1 MVAGGVIGSDAPTVG
16 VVGAGLIGGSI
27 VRACLAAG
35 LRVLV
40 TDRDPAVVDEAAAAG
55 AVPAQLAQ
63 LRAEADLVVLGVPPE
78 AVAGV
83 WETWLATAGVDEVS
97 RRSLVLDVSSVKAPV
112 VEGLA
117 ARDLPVDAPD
127 TAFLLSHPMAGRA
140 ASGWAASDGELFRGA
155 TWILGPA
162 GHLTGGELARCLGTV
177 EALGA
182 TVCFM
187 EPGFHDR
194 FAAVTSH
201 LPHALAFAFQ
211 RLVDELDTA
220 GWRRFSGGSL
230 RDVLRISSSDP
241 DLWTQILA
249 GNAEQLAPLL
259 RALADRLEHFDPGTD
274 VVAGQPQP
282 RPAVPP
288 DEHFSF
294 PLDAPLGSAADALVA
309 TGERALHLTT
319 WAVDPAAGC
328 LEVTL
333 AAPLAS
339 EA

>member
-1 MVAGGVIGSDAPTVG
+1 MVAGGVIGSRAPTVG

-35 LRVLV
+35 IRVLV
-40 TDRDPAVVDEAAAAG
+40 TDRDPSVVDEAAAVG
-55 AVPAQLAQ
+55 AVPAELSH

-83 WETWLATAGVDEVS
+83 WESWLATTGADSGD

-112 VEGLA
+112 AEGLA
-117 ARDLPVDAPD
+117 ARDLPVDAHD
-127 TAFLLSHPMAGRA
+127 TALLLSHPMAGRA
-140 ASGWAASDGELFRGA
+140 ASGWAASEGELFRGA

-162 GHLTGGELARCLGTV
+162 GHLTGSELARCLAVV

-201 LPHALAFAFQ
+201 LPHALAFVFQ
-211 RLVDELDTA
+211 RLVDEVDTA

-241 DLWTQILA
+241 ALWTQILA

-259 RALADRLEHFDPGTD
+259 RSLADRLEHFDPATD

-282 RPAVPP
+282 RPATPP

-294 PLDAPLGSAADALVA
+294 PLDEPLGAGADALAA
-309 TGERALHLTT
+309 TGERSLHLTA
-319 WAVDPAAGC
+319 WGVDAATGR
-328 LEVTL
+328 LEMTI

-339 EA
+339 DA